1 MVMHAARIMIQ
12 KKDRILVFDRE
23 GKDNLLMKNTNNGMS
38 TIIIIIAASMISD
51 YR

>member
-1 MVMHAARIMIQ
+1 MGMHAARTMIQ
-12 KKDRILVFDRE
+12 KKGRILVFYRE

-38 TIIIIIAASMISD
+38 MIIIAASMISD

>member
-1 MVMHAARIMIQ
+1 MVMHAARTVIQ
-12 KKDRILVFDRE
+12 KKGRIFDRE

-38 TIIIIIAASMISD
+38 MIIIIIIASSMISD